1 MKPINKNRIRLAISA
16 GRIDQIIRD
25 GKCQIAFSGRSNVG
39 KSSAL
44 NRLMNR
50 KNLAR
55 VSSSPG
61 KTVTINFFDVDDRFY
76 LVDLPGYGFARRSE
90 SEKRAWS
97 RLTDSYFQDPQDLSL
112 VLQLVDLKTGPS
124 RDDETMISFLQDR
137 GIPFVIVATKTDKLN
152 RTTRENNLKE
162 LKDRFFP
169 IPVFPFS
176 SQSGEGADEVW
187 RLMESAV
194 LREEGEKS
202 QEIF

>member
-16 GRIDQIIRD
+16 GRADQIIRD
-25 GKCQIAFSGRSNVG
+25 GKSQIAFSGRSNVG

-76 LVDLPGYGFARRSE
+76 LVDLPGYGYARRSE

-97 RLTDSYFQDPQDLSL
+97 RLTDSYFQDAGDLSL

-124 RDDETMISFLQDR
+124 RDDETMISFLRDR

-152 RTTRENNLKE
+152 RTGREKNLKE
-162 LKDRFFP
+162 LKDRYFP
-169 IPVFPFS
+169 TPVFPFS
-176 SQSGEGADEVW
+176 SQNGEGADEVW

-194 LREEGEKS
+194 LREEGQ
-202 QEIF
+202 QEEPV